1 MIAYGIFMT
10 WLPHPVSW
18 TCGLTARGGSFSGH
32 VHHAC
37 DEICLVAN
45 MGTTIRH
52 GGVEREASP
61 GTVFLFRHGECHG
74 YRNATDQEPHLWLV
88 HYERDPA
95 LERACPRLAD
105 PDPERR
111 VWHLDAVR
119 LAGFQTLFARMI
131 VESMQSQQAG
141 HLAAVSG
148 WLRLLLIAAS
158 RWDEPFP
165 TEPPGLAT
173 DSELANLWE
182 VLHEHLEAPDADV
195 TAALARRVP
204 KYDSLRH
211 RFKRAYGRAPRE
223 FLAHLRIERAK
234 HLLLETDLQV
244 GAIASQLGYGRLAE
258 FTRAFTR
265 HVGVSP
271 RTFRSAPG

>member
-1 MIAYGIFMT
+1 
-10 WLPHPVSW
+10 
-18 TCGLTARGGSFSGH
+18 
-32 VHHAC
+32 
-37 DEICLVAN
+37 
-45 MGTTIRH
+45 
-52 GGVEREASP
+52 
-61 GTVFLFRHGECHG
+61 
-74 YRNATDQEPHLWLV
+74 
-88 HYERDPA
+88 
-95 LERACPRLAD
+95 
-105 PDPERR
+105 
-111 VWHLDAVR
+111 
-119 LAGFQTLFARMI
+119 
-131 VESMQSQQAG
+131 
-141 HLAAVSG
+141 VSG

-173 DSELANLWE
+173 DSELANPWE